1 MGRRRSNRHEWAD
14 EPDRLLFHDRAHDIW
29 GKLDWE
35 ANEFRSR
42 ISSTPPIDIDGCV
55 YLLQSACISAVAVI
69 DWLRHDLQ
77 QAAVAAG
84 TVLDEDAFRS
94 EIDVWLPDLPLARA
108 IANTFKHRE
117 YRDEGLG
124 AAEAR
129 LITLFEPE
137 QRARLDAAHGTDQF
151 EEAFAEQAAEAT
163 FLIAFGRKEDGHEV
177 NAIDFAQKLSAGAVR
192 LLDANPPDDDRLF
205 KPPSDGGARGGK
217 PR

>member
-1 MGRRRSNRHEWAD
+1 M
-14 EPDRLLFHDRAHDIW
+14 LFHERALDVW
-29 GKLDWE
+29 AKLDWE
-35 ANEFRSR
+35 TNEFKGR
-42 ISSTPPIDIDGCV
+42 ISSAPPIDIDGCV

-77 QAAVAAG
+77 QAAGGAG
-84 TVLDEDAFRS
+84 TVLDEGSFRL
-94 EIDVWLPDLPLARA
+94 EVDVWLPDLSLARA

-117 YRDEGLG
+117 YRDEGWG

-137 QRARLDAAHGTDQF
+137 QHARLDATHGTDRF
-151 EEAFAEQAAEAT
+151 SEAFAEEAAEAT
-163 FLIAFGRKEDGHEV
+163 FMIAFGRKEDRREV
-177 NAIDFAQKLSAGAVR
+177 NAIDFMQQLSAGALR

-205 KPPSDGGARGGK
+205 KPPADSSARRGN